1 MPDDAKPLSESEI
14 KSICAYLSDSSISLP
29 AGDMVSTRELGLV
42 LESAVAFEQRLFA
55 TIRELQARAE
65 NPIYECDVC
74 EEEFTNDEGVI
85 CQKCNTHDER
95 KIQWRI
101 VMERAEK
108 AEAEIGRLLDS
119 GSAEVEN
126 LKVEN
131 KRLGQH
137 VKDIFTINKTLL
149 AERRQLRERAE
160 KAEKALHDA
169 NNRIMIAEAKT
180 ERLTEK
186 LETIAETEGK

>member
-55 TIRELQARAE
+55 TIRELRAAQE
-65 NPIYECDVC
+65 ICHGTFV
-74 EEEFTNDEGVI
+74 DELDGKPVPGTI
-85 CQKCNTHDER
+85 FDGTDAACPGWWRGHDNGAEGAM
-95 KIQWRI
+95 K
-101 VMERAEK
+101 RAEK

-119 GSAEVEN
+119 GSAEAEN
-126 LKVEN
+126 LKVEK
-131 KRLGQH
+131 KRL
-137 VKDIFTINKTLL
+137 VDAL
-149 AERRQLRERAE
+149 EE
-160 KAEKALHDA
+160 ALHDA

-186 LETIAETEGK
+186 LEAIASVPFESFSSAIAKAAIAESEGEDG